1 MLIINNSE
9 NICTVCERP
18 FKHKR
23 KQFKFIGDVLPTIF
37 FITSHE
43 RCCQGL
49 KYKTLRNLIYSF
61 FLEKKIRVVDLDPK
75 QQ

>member
-1 MLIINNSE
+1 MISIINCE
-9 NICTVCERP
+9 NICTVCETP
-18 FKHKR
+18 FIHKR
-23 KQFKFIGDVLPTIF
+23 RGFKLLGDVLPTIF

-43 RCCQGL
+43 RCCRGL

-61 FLEKKIRVVDLDPK
+61 FLENNIRVLDLEE